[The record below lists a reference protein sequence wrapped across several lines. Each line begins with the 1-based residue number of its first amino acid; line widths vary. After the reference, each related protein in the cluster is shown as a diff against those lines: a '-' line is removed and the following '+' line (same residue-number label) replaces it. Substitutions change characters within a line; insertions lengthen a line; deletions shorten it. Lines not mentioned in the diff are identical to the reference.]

1 MSGPTLIQKRV
12 LAYLINDITNKHPK
26 KWGNWLWDDFEEWG
40 INQDLDISMNEQ
52 EVISVFDDFPAYPKS
67 VLTQSILNGWNVH
80 HDMASLKDSIIT
92 LARLHACGTSEY
104 FLLQYIYNCIKY
116 FGDLCENIEFIHINM
131 MNDVYSYTLRF
142 GKSYSKCGDSHGI
155 IDLQMNK
162 TEEEPRVAVVPWNRL
177 LSERFTIPED
187 CIQQDSNIEYIS
199 NELETIFR
207 DEFLEYSLPKRPYSN
222 YSYSICKEQ
231 LGRGILYLFHNL
243 TLILN

>member
-1 MSGPTLIQKRV
+1 
-12 LAYLINDITNKHPK
+12 
-26 KWGNWLWDDFEEWG
+26 
-40 INQDLDISMNEQ
+40 
-52 EVISVFDDFPAYPKS
+52 
-67 VLTQSILNGWNVH
+67 
-80 HDMASLKDSIIT
+80 
-92 LARLHACGTSEY
+92 
-104 FLLQYIYNCIKY
+104 
-116 FGDLCENIEFIHINM
+116 M

-142 GKSYSKCGDSHGI
+142 GKSYSKWGDSHGI

-187 CIQQDSNIEYIS
+187 CIQLDSNIEYIS

-207 DEFLEYSLPKRPYSN
+207 DKFLEYSLPKRPYSN